1 MVSESIFH
9 TVVVESLADLKEN
22 NQTKKD
28 KERMTSEDL
37 KREKLDNKRSISL
50 RYFVNQTTFIWICYC
65 LTASLNWDQHPDSG
79 QYGFYWKSL
88 PLLNIFN
95 TF

>member
-1 MVSESIFH
+1 MVSEFH
-9 TVVVESLADLKEN
+9 TVVVESLADKQN
-22 NQTKKD
+22 KTKQK
-28 KERMTSEDL
+28 KIKQITSEDL

-50 RYFVNQTTFIWICYC
+50 RYFVNQNTFIWIYYC

-79 QYGFYWKSL
+79 QHGFYWKSL

>member
-1 MVSESIFH
+1 MVSEFIFH
-9 TVVVESLADLKEN
+9 TVVVESLADLKEKK
-22 NQTKKD
+22 KKD

-37 KREKLDNKRSISL
+37 KREKLDNKCSVSL
-50 RYFVNQTTFIWICYC
+50 RYFVNQTTFIWIYYC

-79 QYGFYWKSL
+79 QHGFYWKSL